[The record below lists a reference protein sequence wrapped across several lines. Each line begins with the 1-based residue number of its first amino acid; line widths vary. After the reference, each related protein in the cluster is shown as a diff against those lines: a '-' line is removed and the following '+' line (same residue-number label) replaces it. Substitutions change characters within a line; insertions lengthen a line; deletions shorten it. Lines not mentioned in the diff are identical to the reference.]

1 MQQQPYLHQET
12 ILQVHPS
19 GTKMAATG
27 SEDAWQRTALISV
40 ECDNEAA
47 ASYIKLQYESMSE
60 TIDIDTGE
68 RDLDVINL
76 LNLGQIPKHGA
87 VGICTITFEGYPLE
101 AGTGQ
106 TGSATRGTPEGGVAK
121 GYFDAFA
128 YIPTR
133 TMESGSDADETQPF
147 ETTMTTNRTKFRV
160 AVLWTDEA
168 DTTDVVASE
177 TSNTITM
184 DTTVTAKD
192 HSGKMLEMTSG
203 TADGGY
209 YMIVSNTTTVYTLTT
224 GDTPGS
230 DGVSADNT
238 VTIHPTGSGAL
249 KAASKGMR
257 FVLADC
263 YCTSCKTSMTDGIV
277 KQTLV
282 FKGAMFTK
290 TGAALCKM
298 ESNDGTAQLPSL
310 GDYAPG
316 TTYWA

>member
-1 MQQQPYLHQET
+1 
-12 ILQVHPS
+12 
-19 GTKMAATG
+19 MALTG
-27 SEDAWQRTALISV
+27 NEDAWQRKACISV

-47 ASYIKLQYESMSE
+47 ASYIKLQYEALSE

-87 VGICTITFEGYPLE
+87 IGICTITFEGYPLE

-106 TGSATRGTPEGGVAK
+106 TAGATRGTPEGGVAK
-121 GYFDAFA
+121 GYFEAYA

-133 TMESGSDADETQPF
+133 TMQSGSDADETQPF
-147 ETTMTTNRTKFRV
+147 ETTMTNTATKFRV
-160 AVLWTDEA
+160 AVLWTNESDA
-168 DTTDVVASE
+168 TGTASAASNAAASITGTSVTT
-177 TSNTITM
+177 N
-184 DTTVTAKD
+184 D
-192 HSGKMLEMTSG
+192 HAGKMLEITSG
-203 TADGGY
+203 TGIGGN
-209 YMIVSNTTTVYTLTT
+209 YMIVSHTATVYTLTT
-224 GDTPGS
+224 GDTPETDLGS
-230 DGVSADNT
+230 STPNNT
-238 VTIHPTGSGAL
+238 YTIHPTGSGAV
-249 KAASKGMR
+249 ATTTTKGMR

-263 YCTSCKTSMTDGIV
+263 FCTSCKTTMTDGIV

-298 ESNDGTAQLPSL
+298 ESTDATSAQLPAL

-316 TTYWA
+316 STYWA